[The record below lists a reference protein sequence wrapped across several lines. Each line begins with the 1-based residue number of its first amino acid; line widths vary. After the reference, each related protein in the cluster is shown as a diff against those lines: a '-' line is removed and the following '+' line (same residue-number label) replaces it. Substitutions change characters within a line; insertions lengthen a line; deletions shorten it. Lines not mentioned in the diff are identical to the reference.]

1 MFKQYQTTTNIL
13 NNIPKY
19 SNISKLFK
27 DIQTYSKHNQQC
39 PNNVKNQTY
48 ARIFKR
54 IQIHPN
60 IIIYI
65 QTESNHIQTRRNM
78 FKHIERKTYSIIS
91 QSYIKFPKQTQ
102 IYPSRFKIYSNKS
115 KEVLQPNVPN
125 NIKQY

>member
-19 SNISKLFK
+19 SNMSKLSK
-27 DIQTYSKHNQQC
+27 NIQTYSTHNQQC
-39 PNNVKNQTY
+39 PNNVKSQTY
-48 ARIFKR
+48 SRIFKR

-78 FKHIERKTYSIIS
+78 FKHIERKTYSILS
-91 QSYIKFPKQTQ
+91 HNYKQFPKQIQ
-102 IYPSRFKIYSNKS
+102 RYPSIFKIYSNKP